1 MLNLTAQQIKV
12 FDVIKESLQSNGY
25 PPTRAEIAKILD
37 FKSVNAAES
46 HIKALVKK
54 GVIEKVPGSSRGIK
68 LVEEISG
75 IPLIGSVAAGS
86 PITAYE
92 NVEKTIH
99 SNPLNKSVDFFL
111 RVQGESMIDAGILD
125 NDLVGVRKTK
135 NAENGEIV
143 VARLEDEVTLKRFKK
158 DSSGIRLVAE
168 NKSFSDIWVD
178 ETSNFSIEGKA
189 VGIIREDPVS
199 YTHLRA
205 HET

>member
-54 GVIEKVPGSSRGIK
+54 GVIQKVPGSSRGIK

-86 PITAYE
+86 PIMAFE

-111 RVQGESMIDAGILD
+111 RVQGESMIDAGIFD
-125 NDLVGVRKTK
+125 NDLVGVRKTS

-143 VARLEDEVTLKRFKK
+143 VARLDNEVTLKRFKK

-168 NKSFSDIWVD
+168 NKSFSDIAVD
-178 ETSNFSIEGKA
+178 ESLDFSIEGKA
-189 VGIIREDPVS
+189 VGIIRES
-199 YTHLRA
+199 L
-205 HET
+205 

>member
-125 NDLVGVRKTK
+125 DDLVGVRKTK

-168 NKSFSDIWVD
+168 NKSFSDIKVD

-189 VGIIREDPVS
+189 VGIIREE
-199 YTHLRA
+199 L
-205 HET
+205 

>member
-86 PITAYE
+86 PIMAFE

-125 NDLVGVRKTK
+125 SDLVGVRKTR
-135 NAENGEIV
+135 NVENGEIV
-143 VARLEDEVTLKRFKK
+143 VARLQDEVTLKRFKK

-168 NKSFSDIWVD
+168 NKSFSDIKID
-178 ETSNFSIEGKA
+178 ESSDFSIEGKA
-189 VGIIREDPVS
+189 VGIIRED
-199 YTHLRA
+199 L
-205 HET
+205 

>member
-111 RVQGESMIDAGILD
+111 RVQGESMRDAGILD

-168 NKSFSDIWVD
+168 NKSFSDIRVD

-189 VGIIREDPVS
+189 VGIIREA
-199 YTHLRA
+199 L
-205 HET
+205 

>member
-86 PITAYE
+86 PIMAFE

-125 NDLVGVRKTK
+125 NDLVGVRKTR

-143 VARLEDEVTLKRFKK
+143 VARLQDEVTLKRFKK

-168 NKSFSDIWVD
+168 NKSYSDIKVD
-178 ETSNFSIEGKA
+178 ESSDFSIEGKA
-189 VGIIREDPVS
+189 VGIIRED
-199 YTHLRA
+199 L
-205 HET
+205 

>member
-86 PITAYE
+86 PIMAFE

-125 NDLVGVRKTK
+125 NDLVGVRKTR

-143 VARLEDEVTLKRFKK
+143 VARLDNEVTLKRFKK

-168 NKSFSDIWVD
+168 NKSFSDIEVD
-178 ETSNFSIEGKA
+178 ESLDFSIEGKA
-189 VGIIREDPVS
+189 VGIIRED
-199 YTHLRA
+199 L
-205 HET
+205 

>member
-92 NVEKTIH
+92 NVEKTIP

-189 VGIIREDPVS
+189 VGIIRED
-199 YTHLRA
+199 L
-205 HET
+205 

>member
-37 FKSVNAAES
+37 FKSVYAAES

-168 NKSFSDIWVD
+168 NKSFSDIRVD

-189 VGIIREDPVS
+189 VGIIRED
-199 YTHLRA
+199 L
-205 HET
+205 

>member
-54 GVIEKVPGSSRGIK
+54 GVIQKVPGSSRGIK

-75 IPLIGSVAAGS
+75 IPLIGCVAAGS
-86 PITAYE
+86 PIMAFE

-111 RVQGESMIDAGILD
+111 RVQGESMIDAGIFD
-125 NDLVGVRKTK
+125 NDLVGVRKTR

-143 VARLEDEVTLKRFKK
+143 VARLDNEVTLKRFKK

-168 NKSFSDIWVD
+168 NKSFSDIEVD
-178 ETSNFSIEGKA
+178 ESLDFSIEGKA
-189 VGIIREDPVS
+189 VGIIRES
-199 YTHLRA
+199 L
-205 HET
+205 

>member
-92 NVEKTIH
+92 NVEKIIH

-168 NKSFSDIWVD
+168 NKSFSDIRVD

-189 VGIIREDPVS
+189 VGIIRED
-199 YTHLRA
+199 L
-205 HET
+205 

>member
-125 NDLVGVRKTK
+125 NDLVGVRKTR

-168 NKSFSDIWVD
+168 NKSFSDIRID

-189 VGIIREDPVS
+189 VGIIRED
-199 YTHLRA
+199 L
-205 HET
+205 

>member
-86 PITAYE
+86 PIMGFE

-125 NDLVGVRKTK
+125 NDLVGVRKTR

-143 VARLEDEVTLKRFKK
+143 VARLQDEVTLKRFKK

-168 NKSFSDIWVD
+168 NKSFSDIKID
-178 ETSNFSIEGKA
+178 ESSDFSIEGKA
-189 VGIIREDPVS
+189 VGIIRED
-199 YTHLRA
+199 L
-205 HET
+205 

>member
-86 PITAYE
+86 PIMAYE
-92 NVEKTIH
+92 NVEKNIH

-111 RVQGESMIDAGILD
+111 RVQGESMTDAGILD

-168 NKSFSDIWVD
+168 NKSFSDIRVD

-189 VGIIREDPVS
+189 VGIIRED
-199 YTHLRA
+199 L
-205 HET
+205 